1 MAAATSMSLK
11 LTTVS
16 GIPRR
21 PIVGSRAPISS
32 PGVSSRKARNAPM
45 PSSLPRSSK
54 TRANTR
60 CAIDTPPP
68 VIQCLAP
75 LST

>member
-1 MAAATSMSLK
+1 MSAATSMSLK

-16 GIPRR
+16 GMPLS
-21 PIVGSRAPISS
+21 PMAGSRGPISS
-32 PGVSSRKARNAPM
+32 PGVWSLKARNAPM
-45 PSSLPRSSK
+45 PSSSPCSSK

-60 CAIDTPPP
+60 CVLDTPPP
-68 VIQCLAP
+68 VIQCLTP